1 MIAEECKKLRQQLE
15 ELALAEERQTVH
27 DQLEQRRCELVE
39 VRAML
44 LAVTNSLKAISART
58 KLVGDLDSAKCLVL
72 VRKIRESLLADP
84 LSITKG
90 RQFTDMRKAFEKFA
104 TDGGLCAEATWAQFM
119 PRTRPSV
126 DTNQLA
132 QAEQQKDF
140 NAIAVKLR
148 NRAKYAEQLAKK
160 PPANEEDFAE
170 IESAWADI
178 REMIAALPD
187 VADDPVV
194 QEFLKAANSC
204 GGAPIN
210 LLTDE
215 VRAWLQENKIADR
228 YRIITMYRGSDGREG
243 R

>member
-15 ELALAEERQTVH
+15 ELALAEERETVH
-27 DQLEQRRCELVE
+27 DHLEQRRCELVE
-39 VRAML
+39 VRDML

-58 KLVGDLDSAKCLVL
+58 KLVGDLDAEKCLDR
-72 VRKIRESLLADP
+72 VRKIRESLLSDP

-104 TDGGLCAEATWAQFM
+104 TDGSACAEATWSQFM
-119 PRTRPSV
+119 PRARPSV

-140 NAIAVKLR
+140 KAIAVKLK
-148 NRAKYAEQLAKK
+148 NRAKYAEQLAKN

-170 IESAWADI
+170 IESAWDDI

-194 QEFLKAANSC
+194 QEFLKAANSS
-204 GGAPIN
+204 GGASID

-215 VRAWLQENKIADR
+215 VRAWLQENKIADK
-228 YRIITMYRGSDGREG
+228 YRITTM
-243 R
+243 

>member
-15 ELALAEERQTVH
+15 ELALAEERETVH

-39 VRAML
+39 VRDML

-58 KLVGDLDSAKCLVL
+58 KLVVDLDAEKCLDR

-104 TDGGLCAEATWAQFM
+104 TDGNACAEATWLQFM
-119 PRTRPSV
+119 PRARPSV

-140 NAIAVKLR
+140 KAIAGKL
-148 NRAKYAEQLAKK
+148 K
-160 PPANEEDFAE
+160 
-170 IESAWADI
+170 
-178 REMIAALPD
+178 
-187 VADDPVV
+187 
-194 QEFLKAANSC
+194 
-204 GGAPIN
+204 N
-210 LLTDE
+210 LLRSLPPTKKTSPKSN
-215 VRAWLQENKIADR
+215 L
-228 YRIITMYRGSDGREG
+228 RGTTSAR
-243 R
+243 

>member
-15 ELALAEERQTVH
+15 ELALAEVRETVH
-27 DQLEQRRCELVE
+27 AQLEQRRCDLVE
-39 VRAML
+39 VRDML
-44 LAVTNSLKAISART
+44 LVVTNSLKAISART
-58 KLVGDLDSAKCLVL
+58 KLVGDLDAEKCLDR

-104 TDGGLCAEATWAQFM
+104 TDGIACAETTWSQFM
-119 PRTRPSV
+119 PRARPTV

-140 NAIAVKLR
+140 KAIAVKLK

-160 PPANEEDFAE
+160 PPANEVDFAE
-170 IESAWADI
+170 IESAWDDI
-178 REMIAALPD
+178 REMMAVLPD

-194 QEFLKAANSC
+194 QEFLKAANSF
-204 GGAPIN
+204 GGASID

-215 VRAWLQENKIADR
+215 VRAWLQENKIADK
-228 YRIITMYRGSDGREG
+228 YRITTM
-243 R
+243 

>member
-15 ELALAEERQTVH
+15 ELALAEVRETVH
-27 DQLEQRRCELVE
+27 DQLEHRRCELVE
-39 VRAML
+39 VRDML
-44 LAVTNSLKAISART
+44 LVVTNSLKAISART
-58 KLVGDLDSAKCLVL
+58 KLVGDLDAEKCLDR

-104 TDGGLCAEATWAQFM
+104 IDGNACAEATWSQFM
-119 PRTRPSV
+119 PRARPTV
-126 DTNQLA
+126 ETNQLA

-140 NAIAVKLR
+140 KAIAGKLK

-160 PPANEEDFAE
+160 PPANEKDFAE
-170 IESAWADI
+170 IESAWDDI
-178 REMIAALPD
+178 REMMAALPD

-194 QEFLKAANSC
+194 QEFLKAANSS
-204 GGAPIN
+204 GGASID

-215 VRAWLQENKIADR
+215 VRVWLQENKIADK
-228 YRIITMYRGSDGREG
+228 YRITTM
-243 R
+243 